1 MAGFY
6 SNVQQLRDLK
16 LYAAVTANDNMTNE
30 IEECFFNETAVTVRR
45 VRFIRPQMK
54 KQML

>member
-16 LYAAVTANDNMTNE
+16 LYATVTTNDNMTNE
-30 IEECFFNETAVTVRR
+30 MEDCFLNETAVTVRR
-45 VRFIRPQMK
+45 VCFIRPQMK

>member
-16 LYAAVTANDNMTNE
+16 LYVTVPTNDSMTNE
-30 IEECFFNETAVTVRR
+30 IAECFLSETAVTVRR
-45 VRFIRPQMK
+45 VCFIRLQMK